1 MAVKGKTPNQ
11 SYTAQAVRDNCG
23 MFPKSGAAQSGSNL
37 GRSLVDAFA
46 AFWEGGE
53 GPKHTIIDRKIAA
66 AGMVP
71 TSDGSKEKKIVDAFM
86 AANDEQAYL
95 LMSGLLEALRQFSTG
110 QYSRGKLED
119 TDAGFNLRRAIES
132 AGYSL
137 NENFELADD
146 RKEPVVVPAP
156 KPTWNQ
162 SWPSTPV
169 AHDKQ
174 PVSAPQ
180 PKLEESWSFDDF
192 VLPADDEQQAP
203 AAQISPED
211 KAMIQKAE
219 VDKNPPKEIF
229 LVHGH
234 DELNMH
240 KVSEWVHGL
249 TGVKPIILSRQL
261 NKGMSLIEKFEA
273 YSADSACAIVLMT
286 PDDEAR
292 AKNKPTSDL
301 VGQARQNVVF
311 ELGYFYGKL
320 KRKNVI
326 VLNFGVALPG
336 DINGLVYIGKEDWKV
351 ELGAELAGLG
361 YPAHL

>member
-1 MAVKGKTPNQ
+1 
-11 SYTAQAVRDNCG
+11 
-23 MFPKSGAAQSGSNL
+23 MFPTPDATQSGSNL

-53 GPKHTIIDRKIAA
+53 GPKHTIIDRKIAS

-71 TSDGSKEKKIVDAFM
+71 PLGSKEQKIVDAFM
-86 AANDEQAYL
+86 NANDDQAYL
-95 LMSGLLEALRQFSTG
+95 LMCGLLEALRQFSTG

-119 TDAGFNLRRAIES
+119 TNDGLNLRRAIES

-137 NENFELADD
+137 NENFELSD
-146 RKEPVVVPAP
+146 REKDSCAQ
-156 KPTWNQ
+156 PTPQTTLNY
-162 SWPSTPV
+162 SWASVPV
-169 AHDKQ
+169 AHEKQQAPATQPFPKSKLDEAWLFDEFVPPAEDKQ
-174 PVSAPQ
+174 Q
-180 PKLEESWSFDDF
+180 T
-192 VLPADDEQQAP
+192 P

-211 KAMIQKAE
+211 KATIQKAE
-219 VDKNPPKEIF
+219 VKKIPPQEIF

-240 KVSEWVHGL
+240 KVSDWVHSL
-249 TGVKPIILSRQL
+249 TGVKPIILSNQL
-261 NKGMSLIEKFEA
+261 NKGMTLIEKFES

-292 AKNKPTSDL
+292 AKREPKSAFASR
-301 VGQARQNVVF
+301 ARENVVF

-326 VLNFGVALPG
+326 LLNFGVPLPG
-336 DINGLVYIGKEDWKV
+336 DINGLVYIGEADWKV
-351 ELGAELAGLG
+351 DLGAELAGLG

>member
-1 MAVKGKTPNQ
+1 
-11 SYTAQAVRDNCG
+11 
-23 MFPKSGAAQSGSNL
+23 
-37 GRSLVDAFA
+37 
-46 AFWEGGE
+46 
-53 GPKHTIIDRKIAA
+53 
-66 AGMVP
+66 
-71 TSDGSKEKKIVDAFM
+71 
-86 AANDEQAYL
+86 
-95 LMSGLLEALRQFSTG
+95 
-110 QYSRGKLED
+110 
-119 TDAGFNLRRAIES
+119 
-132 AGYSL
+132 
-137 NENFELADD
+137 
-146 RKEPVVVPAP
+146 
-156 KPTWNQ
+156 
-162 SWPSTPV
+162 
-169 AHDKQ
+169 
-174 PVSAPQ
+174 
-180 PKLEESWSFDDF
+180 
-192 VLPADDEQQAP
+192 
-203 AAQISPED
+203 
-211 KAMIQKAE
+211 MIQKAE

-261 NKGMSLIEKFEA
+261 NKGMTLIEKFEA

-311 ELGYFYGKL
+311 ELGFFYGKL

-336 DINGLVYIGKEDWKV
+336 DVNGLVYIGMDDWKV